1 MAFFTGRYGSLQIGS
16 NTILKIRDWSLDST
30 VELLGTNTVDSTAN
44 TFVPGVKGATGSATI
59 LYYRKES
66 GDPAASQDFSYV
78 LSQSAILSTR
88 AVEFS
93 DKLTF
98 KLHVGT
104 SGENGVI
111 NYIEFKGFI
120 TSVGVTVSTGELS
133 TVPISFTMD
142 GNFLNVP

>member
-78 LSQSAILSTR
+78 LSQSGVLKVGPVDTSNRIL
-88 AVEFS
+88 
-93 DKLTF
+93 F
-98 KLHVGT
+98 KLQVGLAEEGKSNT
-104 SGENGVI
+104 
-111 NYIEFKGFI
+111 IEFYGYV

-142 GNFLNVP
+142 EDFIAVP

>member
-16 NTILKIRDWSLDST
+16 STILKIRDWSLDST

-78 LSQSAILSTR
+78 LSQSGALSKTFQAITNLFCLHIS
-88 AVEFS
+88 
-93 DKLTF
+93 TF
-98 KLHVGT
+98 KEYVHG
-104 SGENGVI
+104 
-111 NYIEFKGFI
+111 
-120 TSVGVTVSTGELS
+120 
-133 TVPISFTMD
+133 PIAA
-142 GNFLNVP
+142 NAV